1 MSTIGPDPTPA
12 LASADDGDPKLAIDR
27 ANDAAWDSLLHRPA
41 KALKDSQRTLAK
53 AIALAYGR
61 GVADAYLN
69 IGWCQYHL
77 TELAEAYAAFS
88 KALEAYDL
96 LTDSEGAC
104 KALNAIGAYFHE
116 ISQLDKAIDY
126 YMQSLDRARKY
137 KLQYRELV
145 AMTNIGE
152 LCLSLGNPKEGLD
165 YLLKAY
171 ELQNDQILPELSTVI
186 LLNIAQA
193 FLELGNFSLAQEF
206 GEKAYVISTDA
217 KDLVNAAEVK
227 EVLARIA
234 ISEEKYD
241 EAEQHLKE
249 ALRLASKTESPRL
262 RGQLLIAHGEMLL
275 ERNRVEEAVSSLHE
289 AIELCETTKSKNKL
303 YKAYENLARAME
315 TLGDF
320 PKALDAYKKYSH
332 FRTEVLREDTAQK
345 VRSIQVQAEIERAQ
359 QEAEIYRLRN
369 TELKEKTDAL
379 EQMNRQIVSISEIG
393 KKVTA
398 SLNFKAI
405 FYTLYENLKQLISYD
420 FFGIALYDEERHEL
434 VYRDFYEDGEIKHG
448 RSIRVEA
455 DNSFT
460 AWSFQNRKP
469 VLIEHKDEEYMKYL
483 SRPSKTMG
491 NPCQSIVSLP
501 LMIEDRMLG
510 CFMVQHAKVRAY
522 SDSHM
527 KLLEALAPYIAI
539 AIENSLI
546 HDRLQELN
554 TALSEEKRRMERATL
569 KISHLANHDT
579 LTGLPNRRLLFE
591 LVNKAI
597 ESAHRTGDKLGVAF
611 LDLDDFKPVNDL
623 YGHAAG
629 DSALVAMGE
638 RLKSLLRASDIVA
651 RVGGD
656 EFIAVFTNVKDKDA
670 IEATAHKLLEG
681 CAAPLSFAGNTRSF
695 AFSMGIAMYPDD
707 GLSIDDLINK
717 ADAAM
722 YSVKRG
728 DKHTFAFTG

>member
-1 MSTIGPDPTPA
+1 LSSRGPDSRPSRASPEEEA
-12 LASADDGDPKLAIDR
+12 LALAIDR
-27 ANDAAWDSLLHRPA
+27 ANEAAWDTLLHSPA
-41 KALKDSQRTLAK
+41 KALKDSQRNLAK
-53 AIALAYGR
+53 ALAIPYGK
-61 GVADAYLN
+61 GAADAYLN
-69 IGWCQYHL
+69 IGWCEYHL
-77 TELAEAYAAFS
+77 TELAEAYTAFS

-126 YMQSLDRARKY
+126 YTQSLERARKY

-193 FLELGNFSLAQEF
+193 FLELGNYALAQEF
-206 GEKAYVISTDA
+206 AEKAYGISSDA

-234 ISEEKYD
+234 ISEEKYAD
-241 EAEQHLKE
+241 AERHLKE
-249 ALRLASKTESPRL
+249 ALRLAGKTESLRL
-262 RGQLLIAHGEMLL
+262 RGQLLIAHSELLL
-275 ERNRVEEAVSSLHE
+275 ERERVDEAVVSLHE

-303 YKAYENLARAME
+303 YRAYENLARAME
-315 TLGDF
+315 KLGDF
-320 PKALDAYKKYSH
+320 PKALEAYKKFSH

-345 VRSIQVQAEIERAQ
+345 VRSIQVQAEIDRAQ

-379 EQMNRQIVSISEIG
+379 EQMNKQIVSISEIG

-405 FYTLYENLKQLISYD
+405 FYTLYENLKRLISYD
-420 FFGIALYDEERHEL
+420 FFGIALYNDERNEL
-434 VYRDFYEDGEIKHG
+434 IYRDFYEDGEIKHG
-448 RSIRVEA
+448 RSIRLDA

-460 AWSFQNRKP
+460 VWSFQNRKP
-469 VLIEHKDEEYMKYL
+469 VLIEHKDEEYQKYL
-483 SRPSKTMG
+483 SRPSQTMG

-501 LMIEDRMLG
+501 LLIEDRVLG
-510 CFMVQHAKVRAY
+510 CLMVQHGSVRAY

-527 KLLEALAPYIAI
+527 QLLQALAPYIAI

-554 TALSEEKRRMERATL
+554 TALSDEKRRLERATL

-611 LDLDDFKPVNDL
+611 IDLDDFKPVNDL

-638 RLKSLLRASDIVA
+638 RLKSLLRASDIVS

-656 EFIAVFTNVKDKDA
+656 EFIAVFTNVKDKAA

-681 CAAPLSFAGNTRSF
+681 CALPLSFAGNTRSF
-695 AFSMGIAMYPDD
+695 AFSMGIAVYPDD

-722 YSVKRG
+722 YSVKRA
-728 DKHTFAFTG
+728 DKHAFAFTG